1 MLQQQQAIAA
11 PAPLPV
17 PAPPPATYNFQDPL
31 RELSRQNLAPPQ
43 MSTMVAQPTY
53 TTSFLSLDVHIP
65 SGLHTIQGWPPQQY
79 SNFHDHNSNN
89 VHLWHQAAGWGH
101 LYQVD
106 PNSYLDFT
114 NFLPT
119 SMLQSIRARA
129 YIDFSK
135 LLPENNDDGM
145 DDCEETELP
154 MQGSTNLQ
162 CVVRHKKVKTQ
173 SIDRIIKWIWA
184 ICIWSFIFLDTHP
197 QEGKG
202 LLQHL
207 HQILDGDHQFVWP

>member
-1 MLQQQQAIAA
+1 
-11 PAPLPV
+11 
-17 PAPPPATYNFQDPL
+17 
-31 RELSRQNLAPPQ
+31 
-43 MSTMVAQPTY
+43 MVAQPTY
-53 TTSFLSLDVHIP
+53 TMSFPSLDVHTP
-65 SGLHTIQGWPPQQY
+65 SGLHTIQGWPPQKY

-89 VHLWHQAAGWGH
+89 THLWHPAAGWGN

-135 LLPENNDDGM
+135 LLPKNDDDRM
-145 DDCEETELP
+145 DDCKETELP

-162 CVVRHKKVKTQ
+162 CVVRHK
-173 SIDRIIKWIWA
+173 
-184 ICIWSFIFLDTHP
+184 
-197 QEGKG
+197 
-202 LLQHL
+202 
-207 HQILDGDHQFVWP
+207 